1 MVVSTFTL
9 DMDPNTLRRAFNDIS
24 DRPRLLVRALAGL
37 GALYDLD
44 LIGCSPIGDTL
55 GTSRD
60 IQFGSLPC
68 NPPSDTPSHE
78 TRGATEEKE
87 TTSGPFVQEAKTRTV
102 TDGAKNR
109 KDNTKESLT
118 GAMEKTEAKKHEDD
132 DKKKWREF
140 RLEDDEIFSKIK
152 KISEALGLETPCSR
166 HGTKHHVLMKILLGL
181 EKDLA
186 KKRNIAGA
194 IAAKNA
200 PKASTASDAEKVRT
214 PCPHGGATVFKDTS
228 TPPPLKEQTM
238 SLHEGVTRANNPSSS
253 QQPSPREQAD
263 NRSVGPNN
271 MITLNSV
278 RPTSKGPPD
287 NENVDI
293 VTEDENEDCE
303 GRRSA
308 STDSGAENEQTTSL
322 QKAAAEEVAAEK
334 RAAEKVAAAASAA
347 QEANKLKTCDR
358 LHRPNGQFATAQQI
372 STGNDVAEIETVEKL
387 TGDRDFENDED
398 SEELLITLEGL
409 LNAEGMKKPWM
420 LDEVGFHGG
429 LRIWYLLTWR
439 GFLGFDEA
447 HIIWAA
453 ENSPHLSNHL
463 DICGDAIVKPG
474 DGFGSYGEI
483 EFAEVDGDDVAQR
496 WLPSSGDPRH
506 PDLRDENKHDPYYRS
521 DGEGYKVHNHCS
533 LDDGGPITFELCDDV
548 QPDEDERNAWFEECS
563 EEIAFEGHG

>member
-55 GTSRD
+55 GTSLN

-118 GAMEKTEAKKHEDD
+118 GAMEKTEAKKHEDG

-140 RLEDDEIFSKIK
+140 RLEDNEIFRKIK
-152 KISEALGLETPCSR
+152 KISEALGLEKTPCSR
-166 HGTKHHVLMKILLGL
+166 HGTKHHVLVEILLGL

-186 KKRNIAGA
+186 KQRNVAGA
-194 IAAKNA
+194 IAANA
-200 PKASTASDAEKVRT
+200 PKASTASGAEKVRT

-271 MITLNSV
+271 MITLNSDG
-278 RPTSKGPPD
+278 PTSKSLPVIEITSAGNGAKIEQIPD
-287 NENVDI
+287 PRN
-293 VTEDENEDCE
+293 
-303 GRRSA
+303 
-308 STDSGAENEQTTSL
+308 
-322 QKAAAEEVAAEK
+322 AAVEEAAAEK
-334 RAAEKVAAAASAA
+334 RVA
-347 QEANKLKTCDR
+347 QEANEPKTYV
-358 LHRPNGQFATAQQI
+358 LPNGLLVVPVTAQQI

-429 LRIWYLLTWR
+429 LRIWYLRTWR
-439 GFLGFDEA
+439 DFLRFDEA

-463 DICGDAIVKPG
+463 DECGDAMVVPG
-474 DGFGSYGEI
+474 DGSGSYGEI
-483 EFAEVDGDDVAQR
+483 EYAEVDGDDVAQR

-521 DGEGYKVHNHCS
+521 EGEGYKVHNHCP
-533 LDDGGPITFELCDDV
+533 LHDRGPITFELCDDAL
-548 QPDEDERNAWFEECS
+548 PDEDERYAWSEECNDS
-563 EEIAFEGHG
+563 DGISGVGFASL